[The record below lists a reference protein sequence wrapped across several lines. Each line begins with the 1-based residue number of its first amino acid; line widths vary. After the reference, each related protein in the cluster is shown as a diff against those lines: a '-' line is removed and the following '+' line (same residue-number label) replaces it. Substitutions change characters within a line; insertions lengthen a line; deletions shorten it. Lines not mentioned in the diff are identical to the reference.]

1 MIILSMVIRIHVK
14 LFTDYAYN
22 SLSSNWQMTR
32 RLDVGVGNE
41 SHTLFNLIPETI
53 SDQNRRSMN
62 LCIIQLTCS
71 ICVDRQTAEEPA
83 ALSLQYSS
91 LSHGKST
98 GRNTPMYGR
107 FKIKVIT
114 KHVFFL
120 FVCTL
125 FSNKLVS
132 LGQRNK
138 FCNLPLKPLCWTKT
152 NLGSLFL
159 SEGLINEK
167 YTLLFSRSC
176 TPKIETLIFHV
187 NFQPACACA
196 FTYEAHPNQRHLQ
209 EVF

>member
-114 KHVFFL
+114 KHVFF
-120 FVCTL
+120 C
-125 FSNKLVS
+125 
-132 LGQRNK
+132 
-138 FCNLPLKPLCWTKT
+138 LCVPYSQT
-152 NLGSLFL
+152 NLFL
-159 SEGLINEK
+159 QDRETNSAICHSNLCVG
-167 YTLLFSRSC
+167 
-176 TPKIETLIFHV
+176 PKQISDHFFCLK
-187 NFQPACACA
+187 A
-196 FTYEAHPNQRHLQ
+196 
-209 EVF
+209 